1 MICRT
6 QDDVLMTDS
15 PKMASHNFDEQSD
28 SDINLASVVSSGKN
42 SRINQSR
49 NVKVRNDNYKEL
61 QNLVGKKRQ
70 ERSGGRIQDTP
81 LDDNALNLGSSG
93 LMTLKI
99 SSGRPSLI
107 HGQEVVKEV
116 RVCQSSAGSTATF
129 AEAVKSKKNLCR
141 RRS

>member
-49 NVKVRNDNYKEL
+49 NVKVRNDNNKEL
-61 QNLVGKKRQ
+61 QNLVGKKPT
-70 ERSGGRIQDTP
+70 SGTFWRP
-81 LDDNALNLGSSG
+81 YSG
-93 LMTLKI
+93 Y
-99 SSGRPSLI
+99 PS
-107 HGQEVVKEV
+107 
-116 RVCQSSAGSTATF
+116 
-129 AEAVKSKKNLCR
+129 R
-141 RRS
+141 R